1 MKKKIMEGAQNVRL
15 FSFNGLFLHSIFQ
28 SFETKKIT
36 YLQPK
41 WELLINVEVVT
52 ALHDR
57 L

>member
-1 MKKKIMEGAQNVRL
+1 MERAQNVRL
-15 FSFNGLFLHSIFQ
+15 FSINGLFLHSIFQ

-52 ALHDR
+52 ALHDQ